1 MTTWP
6 LVELKVSVLTRVV
19 LKNVW
24 GWLDLPLPQSPFT
37 LSLLCRRHTGVG
49 RKIFQDYRDILTDES
64 NPSGVW
70 NPNESTYEEFMDLY
84 EDIKKN
90 GVKDTSTISISNKSV
105 IGDGQH
111 RLAILFSLGEK
122 TITLPDR

>member
-6 LVELKVSVLTRVV
+6 LAELKVSVLTRVV
-19 LKNVW
+19 ASKNVW
-24 GWLDLPLPQSPFT
+24 GWLHLPLPQSPFT
-37 LSLLCRRHTGVG
+37 LSLLCRCTGAG

-90 GVKDTSTISISNKSV
+90 GVKDTSTIRIGQNHV